1 MVIGEYGLRSTS
13 TPFLQFMKNIGVIL
27 SVVVS
32 LIAAYQY
39 FSFGGGSLKLTYASY
54 GWYSTQMILAA
65 ASIFGVFAAPNG
77 LNLAFAGVRFFAYA
91 YVGYHAVRW
100 INGSFNDGRAWM
112 TLYAA
117 TIAALCDVSTVVRA
131 NK

>member
-1 MVIGEYGLRSTS
+1 
-13 TPFLQFMKNIGVIL
+13 MKNIGVVL

-65 ASIFGVFAAPNG
+65 ASIFGVLATPNG
-77 LNLAFAGVRFFAYA
+77 INLAFAGIRCLAYA
-91 YVGYHAVRW
+91 YVGYHAARW
-100 INGSFNDGRAWM
+100 VHHTFNDGRAWM

-117 TIAALCDVSTVVRA
+117 TIAALCDVTTIVRA